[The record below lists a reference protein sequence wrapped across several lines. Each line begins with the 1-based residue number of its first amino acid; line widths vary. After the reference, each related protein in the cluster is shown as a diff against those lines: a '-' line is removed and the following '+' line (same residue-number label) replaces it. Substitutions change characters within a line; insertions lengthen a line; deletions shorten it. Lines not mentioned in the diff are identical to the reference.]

1 MLIYIMMAVVL
12 TGLQPPQSAQ
22 TAAAGPAEQA
32 SRRPAAAAAN
42 PPRHRQSQTGQQSS
56 SAALSAR
63 YPDLITRYNLQGR
76 LAEER
81 DKLMDTPSSSSSGG
95 SGKGKAPASRQ
106 DRQLAHKA
114 KRDEMI
120 VAARCRVE
128 KMIEEERRNSGGRKA

>member
-1 MLIYIMMAVVL
+1 ML
-12 TGLQPPQSAQ
+12 

-42 PPRHRQSQTGQQSS
+42 PSRHRQPQTGQQSS
-56 SAALSAR
+56 SALPAR
-63 YPDLITRYNLQGR
+63 YPDLITRYNLQSR

-81 DKLMDTPSSSSSGG
+81 SKLIDNPSSSASSGG
-95 SGKGKAPASRQ
+95 GGGGGKGKAPASKQ

-128 KMIEEERRNSGGRKA
+128 MMIEDERRNSGGERT